1 MNILSKLIRLSSLAL
16 SLTAVATADQSKPN
30 IIVIM
35 ADDVGHECFGS
46 YGSEQYQTP
55 NIDRLAKTGIQFNH
69 GYSQPVCTPSRV
81 KIMTGKSNVHNY
93 VNFACLDRDER
104 TFGHILKDAGY
115 ATCIAGKWQ
124 LAELPHKLKPGQ
136 NPGTLP
142 ADAGFDE
149 HYMWQVQD
157 RGSRY
162 WKPTLTYNGETKTF
176 GPDDYGPQLLSEKVL
191 DFIERKK
198 DQPFFVYYPMVLV
211 HSPFPTTPL
220 SEDKNSKDEQKNFED
235 MMFYMDHLI
244 GDLVNKL
251 EELEIRE
258 NTLIM
263 FLADNGTHGSLK
275 SAFKGE
281 VVRGAKGRTVDYGI
295 HVPFIV
301 NWTGQTKPQQN
312 DDLIHIGDI
321 LPTITE
327 LAGGKTPGDVTGKS
341 FAPLL
346 TGATYE
352 PREFMY
358 MYYNAR
364 PQENV
369 GKKDRSKVLAQSKE
383 WKLYTNGKLYHY
395 AEDVHEKEAFLEGQE
410 PERAS
415 TMRKKLQQV
424 LDQYPAEGVMI
435 EKPSADAK

>member
-1 MNILSKLIRLSSLAL
+1 MKIASKLIRLSAITL
-16 SLTAVATADQSKPN
+16 SLTSLAMAADSKPN

-35 ADDVGHECFGS
+35 ADDVGHECFGA

-55 NIDRLAKTGIQFNH
+55 NIDRLAQIGIQFSL

-93 VNFACLDRDER
+93 VNFACLDSNER

-124 LAELPHKLKPGQ
+124 LAQLPRKLKAGQ

-142 ADAGFDE
+142 AAAGFDE

-157 RGSRY
+157 RGNRY
-162 WKPTLTYNGETKTF
+162 WKPTLTFNGKTKTY
-176 GPDDYGPQLLSEKVL
+176 GADDYGPQLLSEKVL
-191 DFIERKK
+191 EFIERKK

-220 SEDKNSKDEQKNFED
+220 SEDKNSKDNQKNFED
-235 MMFYMDHLI
+235 MIFYMDHLI

-251 EELEIRE
+251 EALKIRD
-258 NTLIM
+258 NTLIL
-263 FLADNGTHGSLK
+263 FLADNGTHGSLRSQFRGK
-275 SAFKGE
+275 TVK
-281 VVRGAKGRTVDYGI
+281 GAKGNTIDYGI
-295 HVPFIV
+295 HVPFIA
-301 NWTGQTKPQQN
+301 NWTGVTAPQQN
-312 DDLIHIGDI
+312 QDLIHIGDI

-327 LAGGKTPGDVTGKS
+327 LAGVAIPEDVTGKS

-346 TGATYE
+346 TGTPYE

-358 MYYNAR
+358 MYYNSR
-364 PQENV
+364 PLEAS
-369 GKKDRSKVLAQSKE
+369 KKKIKVFAQSKT
-383 WKLYTNGKLYHY
+383 WKLYTNGELYHY
-395 AEDVHEKEAFLEGQE
+395 AEDILEKAPFLENQE

-424 LDQYPAEGVMI
+424 LDQYPAEGVMN
-435 EKPSADAK
+435 EKPFNKTKK